1 MNLNQRMKGL
11 SLKVGP
17 LGENDRLL
25 TILSEESGISRLAIP
40 GARKP
45 KSRLGA
51 TSPFN
56 LLDLHIVGK
65 KDLKK
70 VTQIK
75 IIKSYGNL
83 GKNIETLS
91 AAQAISELILIMVG
105 NEDPQKDLLKL
116 VLMHLNRL
124 NELHKTEFN
133 SLEALAISVQSCI
146 HLLALGGGFNT
157 WPKMLGEWVPEAVY
171 YDSNGYNSIWF
182 LEHSWGV
189 QFIHRKLAIIL
200 VALFL
205 SIWYYGRKQNILR
218 VQKNA
223 LNIIMSLII
232 LQTIIG
238 ILTLI
243 YAAPIAIA
251 SIHQIMAFLLLMS
264 IVYALFLF
272 KNNLK

>member
-56 LLDLHIVGK
+56 LLDLYIVGK

-124 NELHKTEFN
+124 NELHKTEFD

-146 HLLALGGGFNT
+146 HLLALGGYCLPLQNCCHSGSKLI
-157 WPKMLGEWVPEAVY
+157 PPIGEWSWKCSFIPEEGFAIGTIPNASAELNPSELALLQRLLLEKVPFH
-171 YDSNGYNSIWF
+171 SNG
-182 LEHSWGV
+182 
-189 QFIHRKLAIIL
+189 KLL
-200 VALFL
+200 
-205 SIWYYGRKQNILR
+205 GPKQVWLKLLKIVETWIETHLQR
-218 VQKNA
+218 RITSLQM
-223 LNIIMSLII
+223 LSLIHI
-232 LQTIIG
+232 SEPTRP
-238 ILTLI
+238 
-243 YAAPIAIA
+243 Y
-251 SIHQIMAFLLLMS
+251 
-264 IVYALFLF
+264 
-272 KNNLK
+272 

>member
-51 TSPFN
+51 TSPLN

-146 HLLALGGGFNT
+146 HLLALGGYCLPLQNCCHSGSKLI
-157 WPKMLGEWVPEAVY
+157 PPIGEWSWKCSFIPEEGFVIGTIPNASAELNPSELALLQRLLLEKVPFH
-171 YDSNGYNSIWF
+171 SNG
-182 LEHSWGV
+182 
-189 QFIHRKLAIIL
+189 KLL
-200 VALFL
+200 
-205 SIWYYGRKQNILR
+205 GPKQVWLKLLKI
-218 VQKNA
+218 VETW
-223 LNIIMSLII
+223 IETH
-232 LQTIIG
+232 LQRRITVSYTH
-238 ILTLI
+238 LTLPTI
-243 YAAPIAIA
+243 Y
-251 SIHQIMAFLLLMS
+251 S
-264 IVYALFLF
+264 V
-272 KNNLK
+272 

>member
-1 MNLNQRMKGL
+1 MNFNQRMKGL

-146 HLLALGGGFNT
+146 HLLALGGYCLPLQNCCHSGSKLI
-157 WPKMLGEWVPEAVY
+157 PPIGEWSWKCSFIPEEGFAIGTMPNASAELNPSELALLQRLILEKLPFH
-171 YDSNGYNSIWF
+171 SNG
-182 LEHSWGV
+182 
-189 QFIHRKLAIIL
+189 KLLAPKQVWLKLLKIVETWIETHLQRRITSLQMMREVII
-200 VALFL
+200 
-205 SIWYYGRKQNILR
+205 SND
-218 VQKNA
+218 
-223 LNIIMSLII
+223 LN
-232 LQTIIG
+232 T
-238 ILTLI
+238 
-243 YAAPIAIA
+243 
-251 SIHQIMAFLLLMS
+251 
-264 IVYALFLF
+264 
-272 KNNLK
+272 